1 MIPLPDIFSAGTA
14 AITTQ
19 SFSISVQS
27 SCISSSSFQ
36 AGTTLLPSPFLWN
49 NQKRLGKKLFDSL
62 RVGDFKS
69 MKKLKGRGGR
79 DAGQRAGE

>member
-27 SCISSSSFQ
+27 SCITSLQVLSLEPLFFQ
-36 AGTTLLPSPFLWN
+36 AYFTAATKSV
-49 NQKRLGKKLFDSL
+49 QGKA
-62 RVGDFKS
+62 V
-69 MKKLKGRGGR
+69 
-79 DAGQRAGE
+79 